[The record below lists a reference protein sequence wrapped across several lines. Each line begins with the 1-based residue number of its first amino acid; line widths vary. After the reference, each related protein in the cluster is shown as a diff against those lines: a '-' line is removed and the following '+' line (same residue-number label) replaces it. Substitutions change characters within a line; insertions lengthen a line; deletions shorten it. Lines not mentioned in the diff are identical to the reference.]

1 MASKHLHPISFVWRL
16 DTPKFWIAT
25 GLLAVVI
32 LLSGTWGGVSRAA
45 TPTADRPRGNKGES
59 HQLSK
64 AFKGRLPISELNEE
78 EAIQHALNR
87 LGYGPRPGDVER
99 VRKMGL
105 EKWMDQQLHPERI
118 DDSGL
123 SARLDQYLSLAM
135 SPAAILA
142 EYPTPEM
149 AAKRLG
155 ISVDAYRKQLDEMSK
170 MISANGGMGM
180 RGIED
185 KRPQRVV
192 DELAMAK
199 LTRALYSERQLHE
212 QLVDFWF
219 NHFNVFVYKD
229 ADRWLVTAY
238 EREVVRPHVLGKFRE
253 LVEADAKSP
262 AMLFYLDNWLSADSK
277 SADRLKRLPPS
288 SRPKPPAGVPG
299 VDPKRGLNENY
310 GRELLELHTVGV
322 DGGYNQHDVIEVAR
336 SFTGWTIRNLREDP
350 QFYFDDRIHDPDPKR
365 VMGKKIDAGG
375 MKDGEKVIEMLSRH
389 PSTAKFIS
397 TKLARHFVSD
407 NPPPE
412 LVARMAKV
420 FLKADGDIR
429 AVLETMI
436 YSPEFWSRNAYR
448 AKIKTPFELVASTA
462 RALGSDVDLPMP
474 LVQWIARIGEPLYQ
488 CLPPTGYS
496 DRGEMWVN
504 SGALLNRLNFAIAFA
519 TNRIRGI
526 HVELNALVGDDV
538 ISDPKRA
545 LDRTIDEFL
554 AGQISSASRTTLE
567 KESSDPQV
575 LRAKLDDPVQ
585 QLDLGVLTGLV
596 LGSPEFQRR

>member
-1 MASKHLHPISFVWRL
+1 MASRHLHPIAFVWRV

-25 GLLAVVI
+25 GLLAVMM
-32 LLSGTWGGVSRAA
+32 LLSSTWGEVSRAA
-45 TPTADRPRGNKGES
+45 TPTADRPRGKKDES

-105 EKWMDQQLHPERI
+105 EKWIDQQLHPERI

-135 SPAAILA
+135 SPAVILA

-199 LTRALYSERQLHE
+199 LTRAIYSERQLHE

-238 EREVVRPHVLGKFRE
+238 EREVIRPHVLGKFRE

-262 AMLFYLDNWLSADSK
+262 AMLFYLDNWLSADPK

-288 SRPKPPAGVPG
+288 NRPKPPAGVPG

-412 LVARMAKV
+412 LVARMAKT

-538 ISDPKRA
+538 TSDPKRA

-575 LRAKLDDPVQ
+575 LRAKLDDPVR

>member
-1 MASKHLHPISFVWRL
+1 MPSKQFHPLAFVWRL
-16 DTPKFWIAT
+16 DTPRLWIAT
-25 GLLAVVI
+25 GLLAVVM
-32 LLSGTWGGVSRAA
+32 LLSGIWGGVLRAA
-45 TPTADRPRGNKGES
+45 TPAADRPGGKKGES
-59 HQLSK
+59 RQLSK
-64 AFKGRLPISELNEE
+64 AFKGRLPIAELNED

-87 LGYGPRPGDVER
+87 LGYGPRPGDVDR

-105 EKWMDQQLHPERI
+105 EKWIELQLHPERI

-123 SARLDQYLSLAM
+123 SARLDQYSSLKM
-135 SPAAILA
+135 SPAVILA

-155 ISVDAYRKQLDEMSK
+155 ISVDAYRKKLDEMSK
-170 MISANGGMGM
+170 MISANGGMGI
-180 RGIED
+180 RGAED

-199 LTRALYSERQLHE
+199 LTRAIYSERQLYE

-229 ADRWLVTAY
+229 ADLWLVGAY
-238 EREVVRPHVLGKFRE
+238 EREVIRPHVLGKFRE

-262 AMLFYLDNWLSADSK
+262 AMLFYLDNWLSADPK

-322 DGGYNQHDVIEVAR
+322 DGGYNQHDVFEVAR

-350 QFYFDDRIHDPDPKR
+350 QFYFDERIHDPDPKR

-375 MKDGEKVIEMLSRH
+375 MKDGEKVIDMLSWH

-397 TKLARHFVSD
+397 TKLARRFVSD

-412 LVARMAKV
+412 LVTRMAKS
-420 FLKADGDIR
+420 FLKTEGDIR
-429 AVLETMI
+429 AVLENMI
-436 YSPEFWSRNAYR
+436 YSPEFWSRKAYL

-462 RALGSDVDLPMP
+462 RALDSDVDLPMP

-488 CLPPTGYS
+488 CLPPTGYP
-496 DRGEMWVN
+496 DRAEMWVN
-504 SGALLNRLNFAIAFA
+504 SGALLNRLNFAIAMA

-526 HVELNALVGDDV
+526 RVELNALVGDDV
-538 ISDPKRA
+538 TSDPQRA
-545 LDRTIDEFL
+545 LDRAIDEFL
-554 AGQISSASRTTLE
+554 AGQISSATRTTLE
-567 KESSDPQV
+567 KESRDPQV